1 MIGRAMSSNLEY
13 SVRGKKLVLLKHR
26 PFNPQISAALE
37 SNVKAGTLD
46 NVHRILD
53 SGRVLR
59 GELNTLLANSIENNI
74 SRGRISDIV
83 GGWKTERFSFL
94 LVIEILDLQ
103 NELIGEEIYQGY
115 TDRADTT
122 MGNLTAGASVKLD
135 PQSIMYINKVLS
147 IKYGRDANNRLV
159 PKFDG
164 SSSLLSSY
172 SNTNDRLLVL
182 RPMDVSSSFLNKE
195 LQKSFSNDNLD
206 IVNDV
211 PILSDI
217 SKFSTTGND
226 VGGRMLNR
234 LITSANTARNA
245 DIYTSIGVETTGNY
259 EEMLNELYEP
269 SYSSYRFLRWLST
282 RLGRINISNFTI
294 GDLFKYVH
302 GLNPIIHTVESYND
316 VISKTTAQA
325 LNFRDDSDNGD
336 SVLVDN
342 QLTRFHKKIIPYL
355 FTTMLSCGF
364 VHFAG
369 RITNKTIDGSIHV
382 DHSLIL
388 SVSDTVNTNPT
399 VRGHLLNLLYTALQ
413 NNETREILS
422 GGTNQEVEMVFDL
435 SLVDSIVSVIIN
447 GNEHRIRVPSMA
459 DSTFSSLITTK
470 SNSDMIT
477 NDLYGVVD
485 GIMNIQKDYGSKI
498 VTTPSNHS
506 YDSHTG
512 GRVSYGNIRNN
523 III

>member
-1 MIGRAMSSNLEY
+1 MIGRTMSNHLEY

-26 PFNPQISAALE
+26 PFNPQVSAALE
-37 SNVKAGTLD
+37 TNIKAGTLD
-46 NVHRILD
+46 NVHSILD
-53 SGRVLR
+53 SGRVLK

-122 MGNLTAGASVKLD
+122 IGNIAAGATVKLD
-135 PQSIMYINKVLS
+135 PQSTMFINKVIS
-147 IKYGRDANNRLV
+147 ITYGRDANNRLV
-159 PKFDG
+159 PKFNG

-182 RPMDVSSSFLNKE
+182 RPMDLSSSFLNKE
-195 LQKSFSNDNLD
+195 LKKSFDNDLD
-206 IVNDV
+206 IINDV
-211 PILSDI
+211 PILGGI
-217 SKFSTTGND
+217 SKFSTTGNE

-234 LITSANTARNA
+234 LITSANSARNA
-245 DIYTSIGVETTGNY
+245 DMYTSIGVETTGNY
-259 EEMLNELYEP
+259 EEMMSDLYEP
-269 SYSSYRFLRWLST
+269 SYANYKFLRWLSV
-282 RLGRINISNFTI
+282 RLGRVNISNFTLEE
-294 GDLFKYVH
+294 LFKH
-302 GLNPIIHTVESYND
+302 IGGLNPIIHTVESYND

-325 LNFRDDSDNGD
+325 LNFRDDTDVGD

-369 RITNKTIDGSIHV
+369 RITNKTVDGSIHI
-382 DHSLIL
+382 DHTLLL

-399 VRGHLLNLLYTALQ
+399 VRGHLLNLLYNALQ
-413 NNETREILS
+413 NYETKEILS

-435 SLVDSIVSVIIN
+435 SLTDSIVSVVIN
-447 GNEHRIRVPSMA
+447 GYEHRIRVPSMA
-459 DSTFSSLITTK
+459 DSTFSSLIATK
-470 SNSDMIT
+470 ATSDMIT
-477 NDLYGVVD
+477 EDLYGVVD
-485 GIMNIQKDYGSKI
+485 GIMNIQKDFGKPIQTSGGFNNMN
-498 VTTPSNHS
+498 THTSNHNAHS
-506 YDSHTG
+506 GFNS
-512 GRVSYGNIRNN
+512 RN